1 MRDKSVFRFKQFS
14 ISHHKATMKVGTD
27 AVLLGA
33 WVSVLPAKRML
44 DVGCGSGV
52 IALMLA
58 QRTQAH
64 VHIDAIDI
72 SADDCQVANQN
83 VADSP
88 WATKIRVQHIALQEF
103 KAAPYDLIVS
113 NPPYFSNSFKPPTS
127 KRMQARHTETLSHND
142 LLTHSSRL
150 LSPAGKLSVILPEPE
165 GQQFIMHAQRTGW
178 YCNRMCYFKTRA
190 DKPAERLMVEL
201 SFQKETLYPEEL
213 ILYQN
218 KHDWSDAYLN
228 LTRDFYLKT

>member
-1 MRDKSVFRFKQFS
+1 
-14 ISHHKATMKVGTD
+14 MKVGTD

-33 WVSVLPAKRML
+33 WVSVSTAKRIL

-72 SADDCQVANQN
+72 SADDCQVATEN
-83 VADSP
+83 AAHSP
-88 WATKIRVQHIALQEF
+88 WANKIQVHPVALQEF
-103 KAAPYDLIVS
+103 TAAPYDLIVS
-113 NPPYFSNSFKPPTS
+113 NPPYFSNSFKPPIS
-127 KRMQARHTETLSHND
+127 KRMQARHTETLTHND

-150 LSPAGKLSVILPEPE
+150 LSPAGKLSVILPQPE
-165 GQQFIMHAQRTGW
+165 GQQFIMHAQHKGW
-178 YCNRMCYFKTRA
+178 YCTRMCTFKTRA
-190 DKPAERLMVEL
+190 GKPAERLMIEL
-201 SFQKETLYPEEL
+201 SFQKAALYPEEL

-218 KHDWSDAYLN
+218 KHEWSDAYLN